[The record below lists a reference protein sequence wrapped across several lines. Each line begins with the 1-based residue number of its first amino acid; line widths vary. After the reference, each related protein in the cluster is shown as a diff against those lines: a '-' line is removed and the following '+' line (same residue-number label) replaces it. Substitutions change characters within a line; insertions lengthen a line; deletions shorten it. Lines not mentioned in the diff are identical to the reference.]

1 MKGEDL
7 TVSEQTTQLTP
18 SLGTSGYPHNLI
30 EKNYL
35 RG

>member
-7 TVSEQTTQLTP
+7 TVLEQTTQLTP
-18 SLGTSGYPHNLI
+18 SVRTSGYPHNLI

-35 RG
+35 GG